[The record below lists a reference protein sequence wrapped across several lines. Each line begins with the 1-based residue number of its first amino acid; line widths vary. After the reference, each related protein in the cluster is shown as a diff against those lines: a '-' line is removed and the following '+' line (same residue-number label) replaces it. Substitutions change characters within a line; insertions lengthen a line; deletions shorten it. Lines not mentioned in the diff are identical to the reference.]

1 MAKAP
6 VIQKAFNAGYLL
18 EKYQPQLAQ
27 QIAKGLQNPKSEF
40 AEGYTAGRKQVEI
53 ERSQNKSKFLEKL
66 QAEYGTKVPTKTK
79 GKDKDKGI
87 DIDI

>member
-6 VIQKAFNAGYLL
+6 VFQKAFNAGYLL
-18 EKYQPQLAQ
+18 EKHQPQLAQ

-40 AEGYTAGRKQVEI
+40 ADGFSAGRKQVEM
-53 ERSQNKSKFLEKL
+53 EYGQNKSKFLEKL
-66 QAEYGTKVPTKTK
+66 KAEYGTKAPAKAK
-79 GKDKDKGI
+79 SKDKDKGI